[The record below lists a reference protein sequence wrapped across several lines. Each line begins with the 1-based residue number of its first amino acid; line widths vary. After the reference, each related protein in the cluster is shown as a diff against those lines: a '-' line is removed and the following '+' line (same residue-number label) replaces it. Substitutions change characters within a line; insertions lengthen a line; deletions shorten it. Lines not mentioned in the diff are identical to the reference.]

1 MTQIWPLRMKTRL
14 SNMRLILST
23 CIAFICF
30 CVPVNAQTINASEG
44 AGLLVSDSQGA
55 LPKGLWRN
63 NPRSEIIYLLKNL
76 PDEAPFKSLQEIKRN
91 MLISTYDTSDIDN
104 DISFKVGEDLLTLR
118 LQKLLELGL
127 WDDAYALYTKITNDP
142 GQNSALAEVGII
154 LSLYKNGIANACL
167 DQKAFGQRF
176 SGIFWSQINLVCKA
190 EIYEEAIISTQFP
203 NSSIFQSIYTDDDY
217 KIPATNLSDL
227 TIFELL
233 MAQVKG
239 RIDYTNFTLS
249 PNVAPRILRTFL
261 NDTRFPLIEKNALE
275 SLARQ
280 KVVIIEDEIKLQNET
295 DEENIDNQLA
305 NDIQNK
311 SFKSP
316 LLTVAELVE
325 KNQEIPQNLI
335 QDLQNNTDTN
345 PTNYFYLQLLNK
357 FSLVDNPDE
366 YTSAQIAESLR
377 TFPPRLGKEVK
388 ILKTWLDNSVEFSNN
403 LDKVYEKQI
412 SLASN
417 GDIIFSEDDWTKW
430 LGKTTSNQLAGLSLL
445 IVLNNNKNNGVRS
458 NQLINDLHYVGLI
471 EQSHKIARDMTAR
484 LMRTT
489 N

>member
-1 MTQIWPLRMKTRL
+1 MKARL
-14 SNMRLILST
+14 NNMKLLLST

-44 AGLLVSDSQGA
+44 AGLLINDSQGA

-76 PDEAPFKSLQEIKRN
+76 PDEAPFKSLQEIKRS

-104 DISFKVGEDLLTLR
+104 DISFEVGEDLLTLR

-127 WDDAYALYTKITNDP
+127 WDDAYALYTKTTSDP

-167 DQKAFGQRF
+167 DQKAFEQRF
-176 SGIFWSQINLVCKA
+176 SGLFWSQINLVCKA
-190 EIYEEAIISTQFP
+190 EIYNEAIISTQFP
-203 NSSIFQSIYTDDDY
+203 NSAMLKSIYTDDDF
-217 KIPATNLSDL
+217 KISANNLSDL

-239 RIDYTNFTLS
+239 KIDYTNYLLS
-249 PNVAPRILRTFL
+249 PSTPPRIIRTFL
-261 NDTRFPLIEKNALE
+261 NDSRFPLMEKNALE

-280 KVVIIEDEIKLQNET
+280 KVVLIKDEIILQK
-295 DEENIDNQLA
+295 DEDQDNIDNQLT
-305 NDIQNK
+305 NSIQNDELY
-311 SFKSP
+311 SP
-316 LLTVAELVE
+316 LLNVADLVE
-325 KNQEIPQNLI
+325 KNQEIPPNLVRQL
-335 QDLQNNTDTN
+335 QDNTGSN
-345 PTNYFYLQLLNK
+345 VENYFYLQLLNK
-357 FSLVDNPDE
+357 FSLINSSLNYTPDQM
-366 YTSAQIAESLR
+366 AQSLR
-377 TFPPRLGKEVK
+377 GFPPRVSKEVK
-388 ILKTWLDNSVEFSNN
+388 ILKTWLDNSTEFSNN
-403 LDKVYEKQI
+403 PDKVYEKQI

-417 GDIIFSEDDWTKW
+417 GDITFSEDDWTKW

-445 IVLNNNKNNGVRS
+445 IVLNNNKNIGVRS

-471 EQSHKIARDMTAR
+471 VQSHKIARDMTAR
-484 LMRTT
+484 LMRIT